1 MFAPAL
7 RTFARRYRNI
17 GLLVRKVEDK
27 EVWTMTSTNMHRI
40 RYLLAAF
47 FSSVLLGTSIY
58 MFPQELEYSAHP
70 LNTTRPPRRNIH
82 DDSLLVR
89 GIYWELPLA
98 GVHALI
104 LDSNKLKVR
113 GDSISSS
120 GAVSLA
126 EITRTIPSELT
137 ATNLKKDSSRV
148 WSQSDLITC
157 YGNNSTH
164 CYRTFERFSTRESFC
179 YEEPF
184 RSSYQISHVYLGQK
198 DTTAI
203 VFAFGKMNQDTTKWM
218 GYILITKRHPK

>member
-1 MFAPAL
+1 MLRVFAK
-7 RTFARRYRNI
+7 RYRNI
-17 GLLVRKVEDK
+17 GLLVRKVEDE

-40 RYLLAAF
+40 RYLLATF
-47 FSSVLLGTSIY
+47 FFPVLLGTSTY
-58 MFPQELEYSAHP
+58 MFPQELRYSAHP
-70 LNTTRPPRRNIH
+70 LNTTRPSLRNIH

-98 GVHALI
+98 GVHTLV
-104 LDSNKLKVR
+104 LDSNKLKVT

-126 EITRTIPSELT
+126 GITRTIPSELT
-137 ATNLKKDSSRV
+137 AANLKKDSSRV
-148 WSQSDLITC
+148 WFESDLIAC
-157 YGNNSTH
+157 FENEFTH
-164 CYRTFERFSTRESFC
+164 CYRTFERFSTGESFC